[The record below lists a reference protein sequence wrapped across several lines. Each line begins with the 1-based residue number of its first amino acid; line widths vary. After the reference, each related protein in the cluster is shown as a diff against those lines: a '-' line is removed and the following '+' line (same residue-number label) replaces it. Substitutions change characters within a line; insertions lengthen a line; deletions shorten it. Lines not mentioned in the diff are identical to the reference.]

1 MADSIALKPPGE
13 TLIHLGD
20 SNDLSKPEETVV
32 QTEAAGEEN
41 LVKTEVPVENSDSE
55 STEGKEI
62 STVSAG
68 VPSLTE
74 LMAQPLVRRA
84 LPGLIGLF
92 ALLFFISIYVWL
104 NSGTTRALYP
114 NMSEV
119 DRGEAFNQ
127 LLDANI
133 AVTLDDQR
141 GTLMVPSD
149 DYYAARMLLATNGLP
164 TDANTQVLDTLS
176 TTSSMTTSQFMEQA
190 QYVAAIEIELSKS
203 IVQISTIQA
212 ARVHLAAP
220 RQSSYIRNREPA
232 KASVVV
238 TSFPGRVVSPA
249 QVQAIVNIVASSVP
263 YLSLDDVS
271 VVDQLGNLL
280 TDKDNSALQEA
291 SEQAAFKRTVED
303 DYSSKIIDLLT
314 PIFGRENI
322 RSDVDVTL
330 NFSEFESTSE
340 IFDRAGTGP
349 KARSEILILDTSS
362 TTPATGVPGSTSN
375 VAPADTVLVENN
387 NVDADGVD
395 TLGVRSSQTT
405 RNYEV
410 DREIQYQKNSSG
422 DVTKLTVA
430 VVLNRDA
437 ISGDTLNG
445 DGTDDVYDTA
455 PIQNLVARAVG
466 IDEGRGDSIMVL
478 VSQFRDDGSEVE
490 MAWYESASVMAYSKM
505 ILIAIC
511 FLAVVLFVIRPLVR
525 GLIRPTIDPALLEA
539 ASDGSKI
546 NVKGEVETDS
556 ESDAEDS
563 SEADTDENDEEFAL
577 DEGELLIDG
586 TTVLRTKDEVKAY
599 AEETG
604 ETLEEIKARLK
615 PRKSNISADML
626 DTANTY
632 DDKVAIVRMLVD
644 EDSSRVASLLKKMVA
659 GKQS

>member
-1 MADSIALKPPGE
+1 
-13 TLIHLGD
+13 
-20 SNDLSKPEETVV
+20 
-32 QTEAAGEEN
+32 
-41 LVKTEVPVENSDSE
+41 
-55 STEGKEI
+55 
-62 STVSAG
+62 
-68 VPSLTE
+68 
-74 LMAQPLVRRA
+74 
-84 LPGLIGLF
+84 
-92 ALLFFISIYVWL
+92 
-104 NSGTTRALYP
+104 
-114 NMSEV
+114 MSEV
-119 DRGEAFNQ
+119 DRSEAFSQ

-133 AVTLDDQR
+133 DVSLDDQR

-149 DYYAARMLLATNGLP
+149 DYYAARMLLASNGLP
-164 TDANTQVLDTLS
+164 TGANTQVLDTLS
-176 TTSSMTTSQFMEQA
+176 ATSSMTTSQFMEQA

-238 TSFPGRVVSPA
+238 TTFPGRVVSPP
-249 QVQAIVNIVASSVP
+249 QVQAIINIVASSVP

-271 VVDQLGNLL
+271 VVDQMGNLL
-280 TDKDNSALQEA
+280 TDKDNSGLQEA
-291 SEQAAFKRTVED
+291 SEQAAFKRSVED
-303 DYSSKIIDLLT
+303 EYSNKIVDLLT

-340 IFDRAGTGP
+340 IFDRAGNGP

-362 TTPATGVPGSTSN
+362 TTPATGVPGAMTN
-375 VAPADTVLVENN
+375 VAPADTVLIENI
-387 NVDADGVD
+387 NVDGVGSD

-437 ISGDTLNG
+437 ISGDTLSG
-445 DGTDDVYDTA
+445 EGTESVYDTA
-455 PIQNLVARAVG
+455 PIQSLVARAVG

-478 VSQFRDDGSEVE
+478 VSQFRGDGSEIE
-490 MAWYESASVMAYSKM
+490 MAWYESASVMAYLKM

-511 FLAVVLFVIRPLVR
+511 FLAVVLFVVRPLVR
-525 GLIRPTIDPALLEA
+525 GLIRPSVDPALLEA
-539 ASDGSKI
+539 VSDGSSSS
-546 NVKGEVETDS
+546 VSVADS
-556 ESDAEDS
+556 EGNN
-563 SEADTDENDEEFAL
+563 DTDTEDEEDEEDDEFTL

>member
-1 MADSIALKPPGE
+1 
-13 TLIHLGD
+13 
-20 SNDLSKPEETVV
+20 
-32 QTEAAGEEN
+32 
-41 LVKTEVPVENSDSE
+41 
-55 STEGKEI
+55 
-62 STVSAG
+62 
-68 VPSLTE
+68 
-74 LMAQPLVRRA
+74 
-84 LPGLIGLF
+84 
-92 ALLFFISIYVWL
+92 
-104 NSGTTRALYP
+104 
-114 NMSEV
+114 
-119 DRGEAFNQ
+119 
-127 LLDANI
+127 
-133 AVTLDDQR
+133 
-141 GTLMVPSD
+141 
-149 DYYAARMLLATNGLP
+149 
-164 TDANTQVLDTLS
+164 
-176 TTSSMTTSQFMEQA
+176 MTTSQFMEQA

-238 TSFPGRVVSPA
+238 TTFPGRVVSPP
-249 QVQAIVNIVASSVP
+249 QVQAIINIVASSVP

-271 VVDQLGNLL
+271 VVDQMGNLL
-280 TDKDNSALQEA
+280 TDKDNSGLQEA
-291 SEQAAFKRTVED
+291 SEQAAFKRSVED
-303 DYSSKIIDLLT
+303 EYSNKIVDLLT

-340 IFDRAGTGP
+340 IFDRAGNGP

-362 TTPATGVPGSTSN
+362 TTPATGVPGAMTN
-375 VAPADTVLVENN
+375 VAPADTVLIENN
-387 NVDADGVD
+387 NVDGVGSD

-437 ISGDTLNG
+437 ISGDTLSG
-445 DGTDDVYDTA
+445 EGTESVYDTV
-455 PIQNLVARAVG
+455 PIQSLVARAVG

-478 VSQFRDDGSEVE
+478 VSQFRGDGSEIE
-490 MAWYESASVMAYSKM
+490 MAWYESASVMAYLKM

-511 FLAVVLFVIRPLVR
+511 FLAVVLFVVRPLVR
-525 GLIRPTIDPALLEA
+525 GLIRPSVDPALLEA
-539 ASDGSKI
+539 VSDGSSSS
-546 NVKGEVETDS
+546 VSVADS
-556 ESDAEDS
+556 EGNN
-563 SEADTDENDEEFAL
+563 DTDTEDEEDEEDDEFTL

>member
-437 ISGDTLNG
+437 ISGDTLTG

-525 GLIRPTIDPALLEA
+525 GLIRPAIDPALLEA
-539 ASDGSKI
+539 ASDGSKT
-546 NVKGEVETDS
+546 NAKGEVEADS
-556 ESDAEDS
+556 ESAAEGS
-563 SEADTDENDEEFAL
+563 SEEDTDEDDEEFAL

>member
-176 TTSSMTTSQFMEQA
+176 STSSMTTSQFMEQA

-437 ISGDTLNG
+437 ISGDTLTG

-525 GLIRPTIDPALLEA
+525 GLIRPAIDPALLEA
-539 ASDGSKI
+539 ASDGSKT
-546 NVKGEVETDS
+546 NAKGEVEADS
-556 ESDAEDS
+556 ESAAEGS
-563 SEADTDENDEEFAL
+563 SEEDTDEDDEEFAL